1 MPTGIRRPI
10 NLVLGSQKVQIAYHI
25 KSPTG
30 VDIIAAD
37 VPALGLHLSV
47 FPNGFVHISDEQ
59 GLDERID
66 FGAIG
71 ANRDFENDVLEWAE
85 DILDS
90 AEQNPSFAEDL
101 LAMPSPNSIERSLI
115 RKSPESIDVDP
126 FSVLRDSAPH
136 FPFFVVDSEA
146 VPQYLSEFG
155 PEARPMFA
163 PKSNRV
169 VFPLDS
175 DGVFS
180 FEFDPRNV
188 WEFVRQIP
196 LCARLIDVFKAS
208 LVRLTGA
215 DDPLRAELPPHLE
228 QRFQSLDGE
237 RLRAEIQA
245 VLGTAVPTLRR
256 YTKRGFEPFRLDE

>member
-30 VDIIAAD
+30 VEIIAAD
-37 VPALGLHLSV
+37 APALGLHLSV

-59 GLDERID
+59 GFDERID

-71 ANRDFENDVLEWAE
+71 ADRDFENEVLEWAE

-90 AEQNPSFAEDL
+90 ADSNPSFDEDL
-101 LAMPSPNSIERSLI
+101 LAMPSPTSIDRSLI

-126 FSVLRDSAPH
+126 LGILRDSAPQ
-136 FPFFVVDSEA
+136 FPFFLVDSEA
-146 VPQYLSEFG
+146 ISQYLTEFG

-169 VFPLDS
+169 VFPVDS
-175 DGVFS
+175 DVVLS

-188 WEFVRQIP
+188 WEFVRQFP
-196 LCARLIDVFKAS
+196 LGARLVDVLKAS
-208 LVRLTGA
+208 LVHLTGT
-215 DDPLRAELPPHLE
+215 DDPLRAELPPYLQ
-228 QRFQSLDGE
+228 QRFQSLDAE

-245 VLGTAVPTLRR
+245 VLGTAVPTVRR
-256 YTKRGFEPFRLDE
+256 YTKRGFEPFRLDQ